1 MNRLGLL
8 LASAVFTSAAFGAP
22 SPTISTSETGTEEV
36 LKHHVSMAPGGMLT
50 VSVDFGS
57 IEVTTNAT
65 NEVLIDAFRRVSMST
80 RKKEADFLEERPIRI
95 EETPTG
101 VKITA
106 RKKGTTGASW
116 NWNFGRA
123 KKMEGRYR
131 ISVPSHFNVVLDTAG
146 GPISVSDLTGSVRS
160 DTSGGGLKFF
170 RIDGPIHGDTS
181 GGPIAVTDSRG
192 EIHIETSGGGIDV
205 AGGGGD
211 LKADTSGG
219 PISVRNFKG
228 PAEVE
233 TSGGGITLEN
243 VGGKVSG
250 STSGG
255 SIHVQLPAP
264 IQGDVDLESSGGGII
279 LRTAADAGFKLDA
292 ETSGGG
298 VSSELPVTVIGRRES
313 NELKGDVNGGGD
325 RTVRLRTSGGGIR
338 VKKVS

>member
-1 MNRLGLL
+1 MNRLSLL
-8 LASAVFTSAAFGAP
+8 LASAVVTSAAFGAP
-22 SPTISTSETGTEEV
+22 APTVSTSETGTEEV
-36 LKHHVSMAPGGMLT
+36 LKHHIPVIPGGKLT

-57 IEVTTNAT
+57 IEVTTNAA
-65 NEVLIDAFRRVSMST
+65 NEVLIDTFRRVSMST
-80 RKKEADFLEERPIRI
+80 RKKESDFLGERPIRI
-95 EETPTG
+95 EETPTE

-106 RKKGTTGASW
+106 RKTGTTSAGW

-131 ISVPSHFNVVLDTAG
+131 ISVPAHFNVVLDTAG
-146 GPISVSDLTGSVRS
+146 GPISVSDLAGSVKS
-160 DTSGGGLKFF
+160 DTSGGGLKFI

-205 AGGGGD
+205 AGGGGN
-211 LKADTSGG
+211 LRADTSGG

-255 SIHVQLPAP
+255 SIRVQLPAP
-264 IQGDVDLESSGGGII
+264 IEGDVDLESSGGGII
-279 LRTAADAGFKLDA
+279 VRTAADARFKLDA

-298 VSSELPVTVIGRRES
+298 VSSELPVTVIGRREN

-338 VKKVS
+338 VRKIG